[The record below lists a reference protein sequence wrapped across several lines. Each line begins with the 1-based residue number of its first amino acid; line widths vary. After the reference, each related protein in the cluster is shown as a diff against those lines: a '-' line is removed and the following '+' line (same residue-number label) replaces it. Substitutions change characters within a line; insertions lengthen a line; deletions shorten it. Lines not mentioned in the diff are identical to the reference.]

1 MSWAAILLAC
11 AVLTLPTMSM
21 SRIGPELESD
31 GSHRERAVAA
41 DALAVAASL
50 DVLAACLRSG
60 MAVSTAAAAVAETA
74 PAAMAASL
82 SRAAD
87 LLALGADPGRAWG
100 SPAAPDDDV
109 TRNDHVQ
116 AFLRMAR
123 RSASSGT
130 ALAQGVEDL
139 AVQIRGEAI
148 DAASARAERAAVLMA
163 GPLGLCYLPAFLC
176 LGIVPVVAG
185 LAGEVLQSGV
195 L

>member
-1 MSWAAILLAC
+1 MRRGLA
-11 AVLTLPTMSM
+11 P
-21 SRIGPELESD
+21 D
-31 GSHRERAVAA
+31 GDEQTSNA
-41 DALAVAASL
+41 DEDPLAVAASL

-60 MAVSTAAAAVAETA
+60 MAVSTAAAAVAASA
-74 PAAMAASL
+74 PSGMAVL
-82 SRAAD
+82 LRRAAD
-87 LLALGADPGRAWG
+87 LLALGADPARAW
-100 SPAAPDDDV
+100 AAPAGAVDG
-109 TRNDHVQ
+109 HVQ

-123 RSASSGT
+123 RSAASGT

-139 AVQIRGEAI
+139 AVQLRGDAA
-148 DAASARAERAAVLMA
+148 DAASARAERASVLMA

>member
-1 MSWAAILLAC
+1 VSWAAILLA
-11 AVLTLPTMSM
+11 AALIALPPVSITRTRRGVEPVGRR
-21 SRIGPELESD
+21 RI
-31 GSHRERAVAA
+31 A
-41 DALAVAASL
+41 DAGDDQLAVAASL

-60 MAVSTAAAAVAETA
+60 MAVSTAAAAVAESA
-74 PAAMAASL
+74 PEELAL
-82 SRAAD
+82 PLRRAAD
-87 LLALGADPGRAWG
+87 LLALGAEPARAWANPEG
-100 SPAAPDDDV
+100 PVDA
-109 TRNDHVQ
+109 RVQ

-123 RSASSGT
+123 RSAASGT

-139 AVQIRGEAI
+139 AVQLRG
-148 DAASARAERAAVLMA
+148 DAADMASARAERAAVLMA